1 MMDSKIRQD
10 DVQREAKSNPL
21 ELISIVQSNNKGVY
35 SVAGSG
41 GQVQHV
47 RVSYIGR
54 NASS

>member
-47 RVSYIGR
+47 RVSY
-54 NASS
+54 SHSM